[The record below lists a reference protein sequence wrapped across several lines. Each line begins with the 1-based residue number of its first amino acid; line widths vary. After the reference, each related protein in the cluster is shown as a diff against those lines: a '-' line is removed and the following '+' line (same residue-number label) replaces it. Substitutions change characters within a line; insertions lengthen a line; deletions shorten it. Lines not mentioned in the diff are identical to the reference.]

1 MYNAHLLYILHRIQL
16 QNKNIQTMK
25 KIHIILILALLPV
38 VFSACTQKIVHSSMH
53 RKICG
58 ISTFEGYRAHG

>member
-25 KIHIILILALLPV
+25 KIHIILILALQAKDIEMRLAARTAQQGQGEP
-38 VFSACTQKIVHSSMH
+38 
-53 RKICG
+53 
-58 ISTFEGYRAHG
+58 